1 MLYLAEKTACIAT
14 HSAISPAQAGKVWK
28 PHSFGRGVEVASKP
42 FPFAHLKKGNP
53 TVRRAAPVEWIHH
66 WKESCPANQPGSLP
80 LLLPEKGEEKHP
92 KRYPKNIPVKQL
104 PLPLSAPRPV
114 TALPYSVRGS
124 KGWVGNG
131 LSGERFRNGLAVCL
145 KSQEYALSPGEL
157 KDGFLYPFLLE
168 VPRASEA

>member
-28 PHSFGRGVEVASKP
+28 PHSFGLGVEVASKP

-66 WKESCPANQPGSLP
+66 RKESCPANQPGSLP

-92 KRYPKNIPVKQL
+92 KRYPKKFPVKQL

-131 LSGERFRNGLAVCL
+131 LSGYTDSPQWGGIICVNKKRKTVEKRLKVVLAKKKRTNKCL
-145 KSQEYALSPGEL
+145 LNS
-157 KDGFLYPFLLE
+157 
-168 VPRASEA
+168 